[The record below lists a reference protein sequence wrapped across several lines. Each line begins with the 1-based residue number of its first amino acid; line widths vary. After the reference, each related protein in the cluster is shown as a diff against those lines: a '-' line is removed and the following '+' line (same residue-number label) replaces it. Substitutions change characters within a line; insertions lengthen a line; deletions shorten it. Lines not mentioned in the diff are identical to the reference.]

1 MVFLISFIYFKVGS
15 VVSKIKVRDHD
26 DDDVD
31 FAIEASQAS
40 ALQVK
45 ISIFKIFQTSKSIH
59 ILGSKF
65 QRCVR
70 IFHYSKERK

>member
-45 ISIFKIFQTSKSIH
+45 IFNF
-59 ILGSKF
+59 
-65 QRCVR
+65 
-70 IFHYSKERK
+70 

>member
-1 MVFLISFIYFKVGS
+1 M
-15 VVSKIKVRDHD
+15 VSKIKVRDHD

-45 ISIFKIFQTSKSIH
+45 FFNFQNISNIKIHPYF
-59 ILGSKF
+59 
-65 QRCVR
+65 RV
-70 IFHYSKERK
+70 